1 MKNSYVPNEKG
12 KKVTTSITAI
22 ITAAAI
28 LVGGTLIAKLSTK
41 DKKHV
46 EDNSSSVSTTVDY
59 ENQYGLKLTKDFD
72 INDSNAVRQRAKAI
86 YELSDK
92 KYTIEDIMNMI
103 YLVNSA
109 TGKIKLD
116 SMNEEE
122 KFRYLQKLAT
132 GLYEIL
138 STNTDNYSDAY
149 KDLYTKEDIEKT
161 TIKNTNAIYSYMF
174 IASGKG
180 KEDAI
185 NLAIVVNK
193 QINNIKNG
201 DKSNIEDTAN
211 KFYTQAKL
219 IYSNKSSYPDGVLVS
234 LVDDIKSKLIFM
246 GISKEQGND
255 LSKEYQNVD
264 INKIWFDVANKVG
277 AYKEADADC
286 ETKAK
291 HTTNHEK
298 NNANDKNSAERREDR
313 PTKSSTTTKVETG
326 GKPVRTEVVPK
337 TTKKTTTRVVT
348 SEFVVPVK
356 TTKPTTT
363 IVDQGGKVVEEKYED
378 ADASKAND
386 DIKYTIAPTKV
397 K

>member
-12 KKVTTSITAI
+12 KK
-22 ITAAAI
+22 ITAAITAVAI
-28 LVGGTLIAKLSTK
+28 LAGGTLIAKLSTK
-41 DKKHV
+41 DKRHV
-46 EDNSSSVSTTVDY
+46 EDNDSSSISTTVDY
-59 ENQYGLKLTKDFD
+59 GSQYGLELTSDFD

-122 KFRYLQKLAT
+122 KFEYLQKLAV
-132 GLYEIL
+132 GLYDVLVTNVVDFSKGLTSLNNDISFDL
-138 STNTDNYSDAY
+138 KSTD
-149 KDLYTKEDIEKT
+149 
-161 TIKNTNAIYSYMF
+161 AIYSYMF

-180 KEDAI
+180 KVDAI

-193 QINNIKNG
+193 QINNIKNA
-201 DKSNIEDTAN
+201 DKSELTNNADD
-211 KFYTQAKL
+211 FYAQSKL
-219 IYSNKSSYPDGVLVS
+219 IYNNKSGYPDGVVVALI
-234 LVDDIKSKLIFM
+234 DDIKSKIPVM
-246 GISKEQGND
+246 GLSKEKAAD

-286 ETKAK
+286 ETKVK

-298 NNANDKNSAERREDR
+298 YDSKDSSQAESIGNKSTKNN
-313 PTKSSTTTKVETG
+313 TTKKIETG

-337 TTKKTTTRVVT
+337 TTKQTTTRVVT

-386 DIKYTIAPTKV
+386 DIEYTIAPTKV

>member
-12 KKVTTSITAI
+12 KK
-22 ITAAAI
+22 ITAAITAVAI

-109 TGKIKLD
+109 TDKIKLD

-122 KFRYLQKLAT
+122 KFEYLQKLAV
-132 GLYEIL
+132 GLYDVLATNVVDFSKGLTSLNNDISFDL
-138 STNTDNYSDAY
+138 KSTD
-149 KDLYTKEDIEKT
+149 
-161 TIKNTNAIYSYMF
+161 AIYSYMF

-193 QINNIKNG
+193 QINNIKNA
-201 DKSNIEDTAN
+201 DKSKLTNNADD
-211 KFYTQAKL
+211 FYAQSKL
-219 IYSNKSSYPDGVLVS
+219 IYNNKSGYPDGVVVALI
-234 LVDDIKSKLIFM
+234 DDIKSKIPVM
-246 GISKEQGND
+246 GLSKEKAAD

-277 AYKEADADC
+277 AYKEADADSK
-286 ETKAK
+286 TKVK

-298 NNANDKNSAERREDR
+298 YDSKDSSQAESIGNKSTKNN
-313 PTKSSTTTKVETG
+313 TTTKVETG

-363 IVDQGGKVVEEKYED
+363 IVDQGGKVVEEKYVD

-386 DIKYTIAPTKV
+386 DIEYTIAPTKV

>member
-22 ITAAAI
+22 ITAGAI
-28 LVGGTLIAKLSTK
+28 LVGGTLIAKLNTK

-122 KFRYLQKLAT
+122 KFEYLQKLAV
-132 GLYEIL
+132 GLYDVLATNVVDFSKGLTSLNNNESINL
-138 STNTDNYSDAY
+138 KSTD
-149 KDLYTKEDIEKT
+149 
-161 TIKNTNAIYSYMF
+161 AIYSYMF

-193 QINNIKNG
+193 QINNIKNA
-201 DKSNIEDTAN
+201 DKSKLTNNADD
-211 KFYTQAKL
+211 FYAQSKL
-219 IYSNKSSYPDGVLVS
+219 IYNNKSGYPDGVVVALI
-234 LVDDIKSKLIFM
+234 DDIKSKIPVM
-246 GISKEQGND
+246 GLSKEKAAD

-298 NNANDKNSAERREDR
+298 YDSKDGSQAESIGNKSTKNN
-313 PTKSSTTTKVETG
+313 TTTKVETG

-337 TTKKTTTRVVT
+337 TTKKTTTREVT

-363 IVDQGGKVVEEKYED
+363 IVDQGGKVVEEKYVD
-378 ADASKAND
+378 DDASKAND
-386 DIKYTIAPTKV
+386 DKEYTIAPTKV

>member
-12 KKVTTSITAI
+12 KK
-22 ITAAAI
+22 ITAAITAVAI

-46 EDNSSSVSTTVDY
+46 EDNSSSVSITVDY
-59 ENQYGLKLTKDFD
+59 GSQYGLKLTKDFD

-109 TGKIKLD
+109 TDKIKLD

-122 KFRYLQKLAT
+122 KFEYLQKLAV
-132 GLYEIL
+132 GLYDVLATNVVDFSKGLTSLNNDISFDL
-138 STNTDNYSDAY
+138 KSTD
-149 KDLYTKEDIEKT
+149 
-161 TIKNTNAIYSYMF
+161 AIYSYMF
-174 IASGKG
+174 IAGGKG

-193 QINNIKNG
+193 QINNIKNA
-201 DKSNIEDTAN
+201 DKSKLTNNADD
-211 KFYTQAKL
+211 FYAQSKL
-219 IYSNKSSYPDGVLVS
+219 IYNNKSGYPDGVVVALI
-234 LVDDIKSKLIFM
+234 DDIKSKIPVM
-246 GISKEQGND
+246 GLSKEKAAD

-286 ETKAK
+286 KTKAK

-298 NNANDKNSAERREDR
+298 YDSKDSSQAESIGNKSTKNN
-313 PTKSSTTTKVETG
+313 TTTKVETG

-348 SEFVVPVK
+348 SEFIVPVK

-363 IVDQGGKVVEEKYED
+363 IVDQGGKVVEEKYVD
-378 ADASKAND
+378 DDASKAND
-386 DIKYTIAPTKV
+386 DIEYTIAPTKV

>member
-12 KKVTTSITAI
+12 KK
-22 ITAAAI
+22 ITAAITAVAI
-28 LVGGTLIAKLSTK
+28 LVGGTLIARLSTK
-41 DKKHV
+41 DKRHV
-46 EDNSSSVSTTVDY
+46 EDNGSSSISTTVDY
-59 ENQYGLKLTKDFD
+59 ENQYGLKLTNDFD

-109 TGKIKLD
+109 TDKIKLD

-122 KFRYLQKLAT
+122 KFEYLQKLAT

-138 STNTDNYSDAY
+138 LTNTDNYSDAY

-161 TIKNTNAIYSYMF
+161 TIENTNTIYSYMF

-246 GISKEQGND
+246 GISKEQAAD

-264 INKIWFDVANKVG
+264 INTIWFNVANKVV
-277 AYKEADADC
+277 AYKEADANC
-286 ETKAK
+286 ESKVN
-291 HTTNHEK
+291 HTTNNEK
-298 NNANDKNSAERREDR
+298 DNANDKNSAERRENR
-313 PTKSSTTTKVETG
+313 PTKSSTTTKVASG

-356 TTKPTTT
+356 TTNPTTT
-363 IVDQGGKVVEEKYED
+363 IVDQGGKVVEEKYVD
-378 ADASKAND
+378 D
-386 DIKYTIAPTKV
+386 DISKSDDKEYTLAKPTKV
-397 K
+397 NQ

>member
-1 MKNSYVPNEKG
+1 
-12 KKVTTSITAI
+12 
-22 ITAAAI
+22 
-28 LVGGTLIAKLSTK
+28 
-41 DKKHV
+41 
-46 EDNSSSVSTTVDY
+46 
-59 ENQYGLKLTKDFD
+59 
-72 INDSNAVRQRAKAI
+72 
-86 YELSDK
+86 
-92 KYTIEDIMNMI
+92 MI

-337 TTKKTTTRVVT
+337 TTKKTTTREVT

-378 ADASKAND
+378 ADVSKAND
-386 DIKYTIAPTKV
+386 DKEYTITPTKV

>member
-12 KKVTTSITAI
+12 KK
-22 ITAAAI
+22 ITAAITAVAI
-28 LVGGTLIAKLSTK
+28 LAGGTLIAKLSTK
-41 DKKHV
+41 DKRHV
-46 EDNSSSVSTTVDY
+46 EDNDSSSISTTVDY
-59 ENQYGLKLTKDFD
+59 GSQYGLELTSDFD

-122 KFRYLQKLAT
+122 KFEYLQKLAV
-132 GLYEIL
+132 GLYDVLATNVVDFSKGLTSLNNDISFDL
-138 STNTDNYSDAY
+138 KSTD
-149 KDLYTKEDIEKT
+149 
-161 TIKNTNAIYSYMF
+161 AIYSYMF

-180 KEDAI
+180 KDAAI

-193 QINNIKNG
+193 QINNIKNA
-201 DKSNIEDTAN
+201 DKSELTNNADD
-211 KFYTQAKL
+211 FYAQSKL
-219 IYSNKSSYPDGVLVS
+219 IYNNKSGYPDGVVVALI
-234 LVDDIKSKLIFM
+234 DDIKSKIPVM
-246 GISKEQGND
+246 GLSKEKAAD

-286 ETKAK
+286 ETKVK

-298 NNANDKNSAERREDR
+298 YDSKDSSQAESIGNKSTKNN
-313 PTKSSTTTKVETG
+313 TTKKIETG

-337 TTKKTTTRVVT
+337 TTKQTTTRVVT

-386 DIKYTIAPTKV
+386 DIEYTIAPTKV

>member
-12 KKVTTSITAI
+12 KK
-22 ITAAAI
+22 ITAAITAVAI

-41 DKKHV
+41 DKRHV
-46 EDNSSSVSTTVDY
+46 EDNDSSSISTTVDY
-59 ENQYGLKLTKDFD
+59 GSQYGLELTSDFD

-122 KFRYLQKLAT
+122 KFEYLQKLAV
-132 GLYEIL
+132 GLYDVLATNVVDFSKGLTSLNNDISFDL
-138 STNTDNYSDAY
+138 KSTD
-149 KDLYTKEDIEKT
+149 
-161 TIKNTNAIYSYMF
+161 AIYSYMF

-180 KEDAI
+180 KVDAI

-193 QINNIKNG
+193 QINNIKNA
-201 DKSNIEDTAN
+201 DKSELTNNADD
-211 KFYTQAKL
+211 FYAQSKL
-219 IYSNKSSYPDGVLVS
+219 IYNNKSGYPDGVVVALI
-234 LVDDIKSKLIFM
+234 DDIKSKIPVM
-246 GISKEQGND
+246 GLSKEKAAD

-286 ETKAK
+286 ETKVK

-298 NNANDKNSAERREDR
+298 YDSKDSSQAESIGNKSTKNN
-313 PTKSSTTTKVETG
+313 TTKKIETG
-326 GKPVRTEVVPK
+326 GKPVRTEVVPR
-337 TTKKTTTRVVT
+337 TTKQTTTRVVT

-386 DIKYTIAPTKV
+386 DIEYTIAPTKV

>member
-12 KKVTTSITAI
+12 KK
-22 ITAAAI
+22 ITAAITAVAI

-46 EDNSSSVSTTVDY
+46 EDNSSSISTTVDY
-59 ENQYGLKLTKDFD
+59 GSQYGLKLTKDFD

-109 TGKIKLD
+109 TDKIKLD

-122 KFRYLQKLAT
+122 KFEYLQKLAV
-132 GLYEIL
+132 GLYDVLATNVVDFSKGLTSLNNDISFDL
-138 STNTDNYSDAY
+138 KSTD
-149 KDLYTKEDIEKT
+149 
-161 TIKNTNAIYSYMF
+161 AIYSYMF
-174 IASGKG
+174 IACGKG

-185 NLAIVVNK
+185 NLAIVVNR
-193 QINNIKNG
+193 QINNIKNA
-201 DKSNIEDTAN
+201 DKSKLTNNADD
-211 KFYTQAKL
+211 FYAQSKL
-219 IYSNKSSYPDGVLVS
+219 IYNNKSGYPDGVVVALI
-234 LVDDIKSKLIFM
+234 DDIKSKIPVM
-246 GISKEQGND
+246 GLSKEKAAD

-277 AYKEADADC
+277 AYKEADANC
-286 ETKAK
+286 ESKVN
-291 HTTNHEK
+291 HTTNNEK
-298 NNANDKNSAERREDR
+298 NNANDKNSAERRENR

-363 IVDQGGKVVEEKYED
+363 IVDQGGKVVKEKYED

-386 DIKYTIAPTKV
+386 DIEYPIAPTKV

>member
-12 KKVTTSITAI
+12 KK
-22 ITAAAI
+22 ITAAITAVAI
-28 LVGGTLIAKLSTK
+28 LVGGTLIAKLATK

-46 EDNSSSVSTTVDY
+46 EDNSSSISTTVDY

-109 TGKIKLD
+109 TDKIKLD

-122 KFRYLQKLAT
+122 KFEYLQKLAV
-132 GLYEIL
+132 GLYDVLATNVVDFSKGLTSLNNDISFDL
-138 STNTDNYSDAY
+138 KSTD
-149 KDLYTKEDIEKT
+149 
-161 TIKNTNAIYSYMF
+161 AIYSYMF

-193 QINNIKNG
+193 QINNIKNA
-201 DKSNIEDTAN
+201 DKSKLTNNADD
-211 KFYTQAKL
+211 FYAQSKL
-219 IYSNKSSYPDGVLVS
+219 IYNNKSGYPDGVVVALI
-234 LVDDIKSKLIFM
+234 DDIKSKIPVM
-246 GISKEQGND
+246 GLSKEKAAD

-277 AYKEADADC
+277 AYKEADANC
-286 ETKAK
+286 ESKVN
-291 HTTNHEK
+291 HTTNNEK
-298 NNANDKNSAERREDR
+298 NNANDKNSAERRENR

-386 DIKYTIAPTKV
+386 DIEYPIAPTKV

>member
-12 KKVTTSITAI
+12 KK
-22 ITAAAI
+22 ITAAITAVAI

-41 DKKHV
+41 DKRHV
-46 EDNSSSVSTTVDY
+46 EDNDSSSISTTVDY
-59 ENQYGLKLTKDFD
+59 GSQYGLELTSDFD

-122 KFRYLQKLAT
+122 KFEYLQKLAV
-132 GLYEIL
+132 GLYDVLATNVVDFSKGLTSLNNDISFDL
-138 STNTDNYSDAY
+138 KSTD
-149 KDLYTKEDIEKT
+149 
-161 TIKNTNAIYSYMF
+161 AIYSYMF

-180 KEDAI
+180 KVDAI

-193 QINNIKNG
+193 QINNIKNA
-201 DKSNIEDTAN
+201 DKSELTNNADD
-211 KFYTQAKL
+211 FYAQSKL
-219 IYSNKSSYPDGVLVS
+219 IYNNKSGYPDGVVVALI
-234 LVDDIKSKLIFM
+234 DDIKSKIPVM
-246 GISKEQGND
+246 GLSKEKAAD

-264 INKIWFDVANKVG
+264 INKIWFDVANKAG

-286 ETKAK
+286 ETKVK

-298 NNANDKNSAERREDR
+298 YDSKDSSQAESIGNKSTKNN
-313 PTKSSTTTKVETG
+313 TTKKIETG

-337 TTKKTTTRVVT
+337 TTKQTTTRVVT

-386 DIKYTIAPTKV
+386 DIEYTIAPTKV

>member
-12 KKVTTSITAI
+12 KK
-22 ITAAAI
+22 ITAAITAVAI
-28 LVGGTLIAKLSTK
+28 LVGGTLIAKLATK

-46 EDNSSSVSTTVDY
+46 EDNSSSISTTVDY

-72 INDSNAVRQRAKAI
+72 INDSDAVRQRAKAI

-109 TGKIKLD
+109 TDKIKLD

-122 KFRYLQKLAT
+122 KFEYLQKLAV
-132 GLYEIL
+132 GLYDVLATNVVDFSKGLTSLNNDISFDL
-138 STNTDNYSDAY
+138 KSTD
-149 KDLYTKEDIEKT
+149 
-161 TIKNTNAIYSYMF
+161 AIYSYMF

-193 QINNIKNG
+193 QINNIKNA
-201 DKSNIEDTAN
+201 DKSKLTNNADD
-211 KFYTQAKL
+211 FYAQSKL
-219 IYSNKSSYPDGVLVS
+219 IYNNKSGYPDGVVVALI
-234 LVDDIKSKLIFM
+234 DDIKSKIPVM
-246 GISKEQGND
+246 GLSKEKAAD

-286 ETKAK
+286 KTKAK

-298 NNANDKNSAERREDR
+298 YDSKDSSQAESIGNKSTKNN
-313 PTKSSTTTKVETG
+313 TTTKVETG

-386 DIKYTIAPTKV
+386 DIEYTIAPTKV

>member
-12 KKVTTSITAI
+12 KK
-22 ITAAAI
+22 ITAAITAVAI

-41 DKKHV
+41 DKRHV
-46 EDNSSSVSTTVDY
+46 EDNDSSSISTTVDY
-59 ENQYGLKLTKDFD
+59 GSQYGLELTSDFD

-109 TGKIKLD
+109 TDKIKLD

-122 KFRYLQKLAT
+122 KFEYLQKLAV
-132 GLYEIL
+132 GLYDVLATNVVDFSKGLTSLDISFDL
-138 STNTDNYSDAY
+138 KSTD
-149 KDLYTKEDIEKT
+149 
-161 TIKNTNAIYSYMF
+161 AIYSYMF

-180 KEDAI
+180 KVDAI

-193 QINNIKNG
+193 QINNIKNA
-201 DKSNIEDTAN
+201 DKSELTNNADD
-211 KFYTQAKL
+211 FYAQSKL
-219 IYSNKSSYPDGVLVS
+219 IYNNKSGYPDGVVVALI
-234 LVDDIKSKLIFM
+234 DDIKSKIPVM
-246 GISKEQGND
+246 GLSKEKAAD

-286 ETKAK
+286 ETKVK

-298 NNANDKNSAERREDR
+298 YDSKDSSQAESIGNKSTKNN
-313 PTKSSTTTKVETG
+313 TTKKIETG

-337 TTKKTTTRVVT
+337 TTKQTTTRVVT

-386 DIKYTIAPTKV
+386 DIEYTIAPTKV

>member
-12 KKVTTSITAI
+12 KK
-22 ITAAAI
+22 ITAAITAVAI

-41 DKKHV
+41 DKRHV
-46 EDNSSSVSTTVDY
+46 EDNDSSSISTTVDY
-59 ENQYGLKLTKDFD
+59 GSQYGLELTSDFD

-109 TGKIKLD
+109 TDKIKLD

-122 KFRYLQKLAT
+122 KFEYLQKLAV
-132 GLYEIL
+132 GLYDVLATNVVDFSKGLTSLDISFDL
-138 STNTDNYSDAY
+138 KSTD
-149 KDLYTKEDIEKT
+149 
-161 TIKNTNAIYSYMF
+161 AIYSYMF

-180 KEDAI
+180 KVDAI

-193 QINNIKNG
+193 QINNIKNA
-201 DKSNIEDTAN
+201 DKSELTNNADD
-211 KFYTQAKL
+211 FYAQSKL
-219 IYSNKSSYPDGVLVS
+219 IYNNKSGYPDGVVVALI
-234 LVDDIKSKLIFM
+234 DDIKSKIPVM
-246 GISKEQGND
+246 GLSKEKAAD

-264 INKIWFDVANKVG
+264 INKIWFDVANKAG

-286 ETKAK
+286 ETKVK

-298 NNANDKNSAERREDR
+298 YDSKDSSQAESIGNKSTKNN
-313 PTKSSTTTKVETG
+313 TTKKIETG

-337 TTKKTTTRVVT
+337 TTKQTTTRVVT

-386 DIKYTIAPTKV
+386 DIEYTIAPTKV

>member
-12 KKVTTSITAI
+12 KK
-22 ITAAAI
+22 ITAAITAVAI

-41 DKKHV
+41 DKRHV
-46 EDNSSSVSTTVDY
+46 EDNDSSSISTTVDY
-59 ENQYGLKLTKDFD
+59 GSQYGLELTSDFD
-72 INDSNAVRQRAKAI
+72 INDSNAVIQRAKAI

-109 TGKIKLD
+109 TDKIKLD

-122 KFRYLQKLAT
+122 KFEYLQKLAV
-132 GLYEIL
+132 GLYDVLATNVVDFSKGLTSLNNDISFDL
-138 STNTDNYSDAY
+138 KSTD
-149 KDLYTKEDIEKT
+149 
-161 TIKNTNAIYSYMF
+161 AIYSYMF

-180 KEDAI
+180 KVDAI

-193 QINNIKNG
+193 QINNIKNA
-201 DKSNIEDTAN
+201 DKSELTNNADD
-211 KFYTQAKL
+211 FYAQSKL
-219 IYSNKSSYPDGVLVS
+219 IYNNKSGYPDGVVVALI
-234 LVDDIKSKLIFM
+234 DDIKSKIPVM
-246 GISKEQGND
+246 GLSKEKAAD

-286 ETKAK
+286 ETKVK

-298 NNANDKNSAERREDR
+298 YDSKDSSQAESIGNKSTKNN
-313 PTKSSTTTKVETG
+313 TTKKIETG

-337 TTKKTTTRVVT
+337 TTKQTTTRVVT

-386 DIKYTIAPTKV
+386 DIEYTIAPTKV